1 MNWKNGMLF
10 VVGAVFIAGALLL
23 TNREPALGQ
32 GGKGGGGGGGPRY
45 TVVETQGHNL
55 LVTDN
60 QKNMVYFYTVD
71 KDEKV
76 GADLKLRAS
85 VDLTQVGTDVI
96 KINKAA
102 K

>member
-1 MNWKNGMLF
+1 MNWKNGVLACVG
-10 VVGAVFIAGALLL
+10 VVLIAGALVLV
-23 TNREPALGQ
+23 NRGPVHGEE
-32 GGKGGGGGGGPRY
+32 GGKGGTSSGPRY

-60 QKNMVYFYTVD
+60 STNTVYFYTVE

-85 VDLTQVGTDVI
+85 VDLTQVGKDVV
-96 KINKAA
+96 KIKAA